1 MKKVL
6 ITGGN
11 GDIAKAIT
19 RQLEN
24 NEFTVYNP
32 PKKQLD
38 VTDIDTII
46 NCIKFF
52 KPDIL
57 INCAG
62 YIEPSPIIETS
73 HCRFMKHLEVNLV
86 GAFLCSKYALIN
98 NPKCII
104 INIGSSAGLHG
115 KKDWSAY
122 CASKAGLISLTESL
136 HEEGYRAVCIS
147 LSRTNTKMRTRL
159 YGVEDKKTLLSPDEV
174 AEVVLTTITYLDKYS
189 YSGKNIL
196 VKKDGREY
204 VYTEFKNYN

>member
-1 MKKVL
+1 MADTTVTLTRCSDYSQPK
-6 ITGGN
+6 
-11 GDIAKAIT
+11 IAKAIT

-24 NEFTVYNP
+24 NEFIVYNP

-98 NPKCII
+98 N
-104 INIGSSAGLHG
+104 LF
-115 KKDWSAY
+115 
-122 CASKAGLISLTESL
+122 
-136 HEEGYRAVCIS
+136 
-147 LSRTNTKMRTRL
+147 KM
-159 YGVEDKKTLLSPDEV
+159 
-174 AEVVLTTITYLDKYS
+174 
-189 YSGKNIL
+189 
-196 VKKDGREY
+196 
-204 VYTEFKNYN
+204 